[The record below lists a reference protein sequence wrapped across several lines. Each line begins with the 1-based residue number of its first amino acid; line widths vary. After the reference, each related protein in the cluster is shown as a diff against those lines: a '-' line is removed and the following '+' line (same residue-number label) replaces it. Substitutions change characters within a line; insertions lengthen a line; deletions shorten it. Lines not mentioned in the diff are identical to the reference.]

1 MPAGKSKRF
10 SGQAQLDEPQTT
22 TNHAKMSVLLA
33 QLGTRPDDA
42 HNRVGMDVLSAS
54 VRNVVKR
61 IWDGSER
68 RTVLDD
74 VSFDLARGELVV
86 VRGPSGSGKTTL
98 LAIVGAMLSPSSGEV
113 HLDGEPTSRLREGH
127 RAEVRRRKVGFV
139 FQDLQLVDGLT
150 SRENVLLPRVPDGV
164 RLEDEQRATALLER
178 FGLGA
183 VANVNAKRLSGGER
197 QRVALA
203 RALIND
209 PPLLVLDE
217 PTAHLDDARAVSI
230 AAELAAVARDNRAIL
245 VATHDPRLTQSEG
258 VTRILDLIAGKL
270 GRTGTLSATG
280 TPSTS

>member
-1 MPAGKSKRF
+1 MERRIGLAMAAPVPSALRAPESRPA
-10 SGQAQLDEPQTT
+10 
-22 TNHAKMSVLLA
+22 
-33 QLGTRPDDA
+33 
-42 HNRVGMDVLSAS
+42 AS
-54 VRNVVKR
+54 VRNVVKK
-61 IWDGSER
+61 IWDGRER

-74 VSFDLARGELVV
+74 VSFDLARGGLVV

-113 HLDGEPTSRLREGH
+113 HLDGEPTSRLREAH

-164 RLEDEQRATALLER
+164 RPEDEKRATMLLER
-178 FGLGA
+178 FGLAALGGA
-183 VANVNAKRLSGGER
+183 DAKSLSGGER

-217 PTAHLDDARAVSI
+217 PTAHLDDDRARSI
-230 AAELAAVARDNRAIL
+230 AEELATVARDGRALL
-245 VATHDPRLTQSEG
+245 VATHDPRLAKSAG
-258 VTRILDLIAGKL
+258 VTRVLDLIAGKL
-270 GRTGTLSATG
+270 SEGGKPLVSAWDAAAAGEPTEG
-280 TPSTS
+280 ALESTERA

>member
-1 MPAGKSKRF
+1 MP
-10 SGQAQLDEPQTT
+10 EPE
-22 TNHAKMSVLLA
+22 
-33 QLGTRPDDA
+33 DA
-42 HNRVGMDVLSAS
+42 ATAVPPPVPSAS

-61 IWDGSER
+61 IWDGRER

-74 VSFDLARGELVV
+74 VSFDLGRGELVV

-113 HLDGEPTSRLREGH
+113 LLDGESTSRLRESH

-150 SRENVLLPRVPDGV
+150 SRENVLLPRIPDGV
-164 RLEDEQRATALLER
+164 RSQDEERATMLLER
-178 FGLGA
+178 FGLSA
-183 VANVNAKRLSGGER
+183 MARVDAKSLSGGER

-217 PTAHLDDARAVSI
+217 PTAHLDDARASSI
-230 AAELAAVARDNRAIL
+230 AEELAVLAADNRAVL
-245 VATHDPRLTQSEG
+245 VATHDPRLAQSAG
-258 VTRILDLIAGKL
+258 VSRILDLVAGKL
-270 GRTGTLSATG
+270 SGRAPPL
-280 TPSTS
+280 TS